1 MRSLLGQMPHS
12 GRIGVQWG
20 DSRVIGYVPQTLDFD
35 KSLPITVGD
44 FMAMATQR
52 RPVFLGVSKARRA
65 EIDRTLERLGL
76 NGKRKAK
83 LGSLSGGERQRVL
96 LAQALIPEPALL
108 VLDEPTTGLDLAGKQ
123 ILQRTIVEFAKAGGT
138 VVWINHDI
146 AQVGEIADALTYI
159 DRKVLARRCAARCAR
174 DGRGRASVPDADAA
188 RPQGGGVMSALFD
201 IPRQF
206 IIGLADD
213 NIIHYT
219 FSYAFVVN
227 GFLCAFVIGPL
238 LGGIGTMVVAKRM
251 AFFSQAV
258 GNAALTGVAIGVIIG
273 ESYTAPYM
281 SMFSFCLLF
290 GLVLNFAR
298 NRTKMSADT
307 LIGVFL
313 SISLAIGAT
322 ALLWVS
328 AKVNTHILDTVMFGS
343 ILTVDDTDM
352 TVLLVTTLLT
362 LVTALP
368 LFNQMLLA
376 SLNPSLAH
384 VRGVRVHLL
393 EYVFVLLLTILTVA
407 CVKIVG
413 AVLVEALLL
422 IPAAAARNLN
432 RSIRGFVWWSI
443 AFSTVACLV
452 GIYAPMRWDLPLPS
466 GGAIILAAALI
477 FVVTIVL
484 RMALPRYREAS
495 L

>member
-1 MRSLLGQMPHS
+1 
-12 GRIGVQWG
+12 
-20 DSRVIGYVPQTLDFD
+20 
-35 KSLPITVGD
+35 
-44 FMAMATQR
+44 
-52 RPVFLGVSKARRA
+52 
-65 EIDRTLERLGL
+65 
-76 NGKRKAK
+76 
-83 LGSLSGGERQRVL
+83 
-96 LAQALIPEPALL
+96 
-108 VLDEPTTGLDLAGKQ
+108 
-123 ILQRTIVEFAKAGGT
+123 
-138 VVWINHDI
+138 
-146 AQVGEIADALTYI
+146 
-159 DRKVLARRCAARCAR
+159 
-174 DGRGRASVPDADAA
+174 
-188 RPQGGGVMSALFD
+188 MSALYD
-201 IPRQF
+201 VPRQF
-206 IIGLADD
+206 IIDLANDGT
-213 NIIHYT
+213 IHYT

-227 GFLCAFVIGPL
+227 GFLCALVIGPL

-343 ILTVDDTDM
+343 ILTVNDTDI
-352 TVLLVTTLLT
+352 TVLLVTALLT
-362 LVTALP
+362 AVTALP
-368 LFNQMLLA
+368 LFNHMLLA

-393 EYVFVLLLTILTVA
+393 EYVFVLLLTVLTVA

-422 IPAAAARNLN
+422 IPGRGRAQPESLDARLRALEHRVLDRELHRRHLRADALGPAVAVGRRDHPRGGRDLRRQHD
-432 RSIRGFVWWSI
+432 RSAWRCRGI
-443 AFSTVACLV
+443 ARRAYDDERCASVRPLDAGRSRRGV
-452 GIYAPMRWDLPLPS
+452 GGRR
-466 GGAIILAAALI
+466 GGASRGRRRPARAHGHAGDVLADRGAHERDADPRGERAGRRPAALALKDYI
-477 FVVTIVL
+477 AR
-484 RMALPRYREAS
+484 RMDTLAPTFGGRPPSSR
-495 L
+495 

>member
-1 MRSLLGQMPHS
+1 
-12 GRIGVQWG
+12 
-20 DSRVIGYVPQTLDFD
+20 
-35 KSLPITVGD
+35 
-44 FMAMATQR
+44 
-52 RPVFLGVSKARRA
+52 
-65 EIDRTLERLGL
+65 
-76 NGKRKAK
+76 
-83 LGSLSGGERQRVL
+83 
-96 LAQALIPEPALL
+96 
-108 VLDEPTTGLDLAGKQ
+108 
-123 ILQRTIVEFAKAGGT
+123 
-138 VVWINHDI
+138 
-146 AQVGEIADALTYI
+146 
-159 DRKVLARRCAARCAR
+159 
-174 DGRGRASVPDADAA
+174 
-188 RPQGGGVMSALFD
+188 MSAIYD

-206 IIGLADD
+206 IIGLAESGA
-213 NIIHYT
+213 IHYT
-219 FSYAFVVN
+219 FVYAFVVN
-227 GFLCAFVIGPL
+227 GLLCAFVIGPL

-290 GLVLNFAR
+290 ALFLNFSK

-322 ALLWVS
+322 VLLWVS

-343 ILTVDDTDM
+343 ILTVNDTDM
-352 TVLLVTTLLT
+352 NVLLATTLLT
-362 LVTALP
+362 ILTAVP
-368 LFNQMLLA
+368 LYNRMLLA

-384 VRGVRVHLL
+384 VRGIRVHLL
-393 EYVFVLLLTILTVA
+393 EYVFVLLVTVLTVA

-422 IPAAAARNLN
+422 IPAAAARNLT
-432 RSIRGFVWWSI
+432 RSLRGFVLTSI
-443 AFSTVACLV
+443 AFSTVSCIV
-452 GIYAPMRWDLPLPS
+452 GIYAPMRFDLPLPS
-466 GGAIILAAALI
+466 GGAIILTAAVLFI
-477 FVVTIVL
+477 VTMAV